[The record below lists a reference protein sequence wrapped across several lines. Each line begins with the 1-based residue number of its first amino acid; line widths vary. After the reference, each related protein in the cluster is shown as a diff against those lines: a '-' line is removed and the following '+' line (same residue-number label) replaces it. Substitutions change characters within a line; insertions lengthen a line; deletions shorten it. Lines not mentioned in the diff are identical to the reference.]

1 MPILTNM
8 LSVLTESGRSLKDFL
23 FPPSCLVCGSSCRDG
38 EFICTNCWELLRDNA
53 ETYTPDRDIPPE
65 IDAAVVLLPYDDAC
79 RSLVHALKYHGMQD
93 VGPLL
98 GRMMAEKLLRHGSFA
113 APPLIV
119 PVPLHE
125 RKLTIRGYNQAERLA
140 EGIEEY
146 TGYAFR
152 PMMLKKIR
160 HTSSQTAH
168 DEEKRRNNVKGVFRC
183 HGGSSLR
190 GRPVIL
196 VDDVM
201 TTGSTLSECAL
212 ALKQS
217 GAADITAVVIA
228 TPDMGPD

>member
-1 MPILTNM
+1 MPLLSNILN
-8 LSVLTESGRSLKDFL
+8 VLTESGRSLKDFL
-23 FPPSCLVCGSSCRDG
+23 FPPSCLVCGSSCRDH
-38 EFICTNCWELLRDNA
+38 ELICTGCRELLRDTI
-53 ETYTPDRDIPPE
+53 ELYTPDRDIPPA
-65 IDAAVVLLPYDDAC
+65 IDAAVVLLPYDEAC
-79 RSLVHALKYHGMQD
+79 RSLVHALKYHGVQD
-93 VGPLL
+93 VGPLI
-98 GRMMAEKLLRHGSFA
+98 GRMMAEKLLRHSSFA

-125 RKLTIRGYNQAERLA
+125 RKLSIRGYNQTERLA

-146 TGYAFR
+146 TGFTHR
-152 PMMLKKIR
+152 PRMLKKIR

-212 ALKQS
+212 ALKQT
-217 GAADITAVVIA
+217 GAAHITAVVIA